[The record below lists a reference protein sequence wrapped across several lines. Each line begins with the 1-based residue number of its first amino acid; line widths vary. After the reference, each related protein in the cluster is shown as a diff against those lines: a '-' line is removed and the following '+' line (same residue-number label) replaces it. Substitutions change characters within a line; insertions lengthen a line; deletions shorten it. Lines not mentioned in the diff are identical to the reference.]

1 MNRME
6 KIGYF
11 IVVFILIIAVFGPML
26 SGYSYET
33 VNVKEG
39 LASPTIHHIMG
50 QDKLGRDI
58 FTRIC
63 YGARVSL
70 LVSLTSVFVSVIIGM
85 LLGGWAGYTGGIADL
100 LFMRLVD
107 ILLAFPGILLAIA
120 LAAALGPSVLNII
133 VALSVMGWVGYAR
146 LVRGQVLAIKE
157 KEFVKAEE
165 AIGASKTRI
174 LIKHILPS
182 TLTPVIVQAT
192 FGMAGTILAEAS
204 LSFLGLGPQDMPS
217 WGQIINDG
225 IDYLQQAPHIALFP
239 GIFIMLTV
247 MAFNFIG
254 DGLRDRFDPKEF

>member
-6 KIGYF
+6 KIGY
-11 IVVFILIIAVFGPML
+11 IIILFILFIAVFGPDL
-26 SGYSYET
+26 SGYNYGT
-33 VNVKEG
+33 VSIKEG
-39 LASPTIHHIMG
+39 LVSPSIHHIMG

-70 LVSLTSVFVSVIIGM
+70 IVSLTSVFISVIVGM
-85 LLGGWAGYTGGIADL
+85 LLGGWAGYSGGMVDL

-120 LAAALGPSVLNII
+120 LAAALGPSVTNII
-133 VALSVMGWVGYAR
+133 IALSVMGWVGYAR

-157 KEFVKAEE
+157 MEFVKAEE
-165 AIGASKTRI
+165 SLGASKSRI
-174 LIKHILPS
+174 LVRHILPS

-217 WGQIINDG
+217 WGQIISDG

-254 DGLRDRFDPKEF
+254 DGLRDRFNPKEV

>member
-6 KIGYF
+6 KLGYLIVLF
-11 IVVFILIIAVFGPML
+11 IILLAVLGPYIT
-26 SGYSYET
+26 GYSYDSI
-33 VNVKEG
+33 NIKEG
-39 LASPTIHHIMG
+39 LKPPTIAHIMG

-58 FTRIC
+58 FTGIC

-70 LVSLTSVFVSVIIGM
+70 LVSVTSVFLSVIIGM
-85 LLGGWAGYTGGIADL
+85 LLGGWAGYSGGIIDL

-120 LAAALGPSVLNII
+120 LAAVLGPSVINII
-133 VALSVMGWVGYAR
+133 IALSAMGWVGYAR
-146 LVRGQVLAIKE
+146 LVRGLVLSIKE
-157 KEFVKAEE
+157 QEFVKAEE
-165 AIGASKTRI
+165 AIGASKSRI
-174 LIKHILPS
+174 IIRHVLPQ

-192 FGMAGTILAEAS
+192 FGMAGTILAESS

-217 WGQIINDG
+217 WGQIINNG

-239 GIFIMLTV
+239 GLFIMLTV

-254 DGLRDRFDPKEF
+254 DGLRDRFNPKEG